1 MIGVAEAFG
10 FEVVED
16 ILLCFCAGNIG
27 KLNLLCLSS
36 LRVAILQLLKNV
48 KKSIIGCLR
57 ELI

>member
-10 FEVVED
+10 FEVVEE
-16 ILLCFCAGNIG
+16 IFLCLCARDVG
-27 KLNLLCLSS
+27 KLNLLCLSR